1 MLNIYFA
8 GPLFTLAERQFNIS
22 LSRELTSAYRDCFSV
37 FRPQNEYHAVTDHK
51 KIAGICKAG
60 IDSCDIVLAVV
71 DGSDCDSGTAW
82 ELGYA
87 FEKKPIVLLRTDFRK
102 NLDSGSYN
110 LMLSS
115 HANKIVEYNGDS
127 FEELS
132 RILYSAIENT
142 YSDFHELS
150 PRSE

>member
-1 MLNIYFA
+1 
-8 GPLFTLAERQFNIS
+8 LAI
-22 LSRELTSAYRDCFSV
+22 
-37 FRPQNEYHAVTDHK
+37 
-51 KIAGICKAG
+51 
-60 IDSCDIVLAVV
+60 V
-71 DGSDCDSGTAW
+71 DGADCDSGTAW

-115 HANKIVEYNGDS
+115 HADKIVEYNGDS
-127 FEELS
+127 FEELAK
-132 RILYSAIENT
+132 ILYSAIENT